1 MYSVIKWNRTSE
13 ILPEDKV
20 EIVAGKNG
28 ILHKVYVPRR
38 CLVWWDGKIKPS
50 AYFSKEDRWDGQLKE
65 QVPNWWA
72 YVDEVQHINEN
83 DFENG
88 LKQFLNSMGIK

>member
-50 AYFSKEDRWDGQLKE
+50 AYFSKEDRWDGHLKE

-88 LKQFLNSMGIK
+88 LKNFLNSMGIK